1 MNGTALE
8 IERKYRLAAPPD
20 PRALAYYGAEAYRIE
35 QLYLVKPPAGRRIRR
50 IERPDGTV
58 EHRFTRKTHLR
69 DLVREEQEHE
79 IDIAAYDAYLEEA
92 DPDRQPIRK
101 VRYVVPHGEQRL
113 EVDVFE
119 EPPGLVLVEVEL
131 RSEAEPVSLPG
142 WLGEHRDVSADP
154 AYANASLARIGAQV
168 PPY

>member
-8 IERKYRLAAPPD
+8 IERKYRLAAAPD

-35 QLYLVKPPAGRRIRR
+35 QVYLVTPPPGRRVRR
-50 IERPDGTV
+50 IERPDGSV

-79 IDIAAYDAYLEEA
+79 IDAAAYAAYLEQA
-92 DPDRQPIRK
+92 DPDRRPIRK
-101 VRYVVPHGEQRL
+101 VRYVLPHGDQRL

-154 AYANASLARIGAQV
+154 AYANASLARIGARV

>member
-1 MNGTALE
+1 VSDTALE

-35 QLYLVKPPAGRRIRR
+35 QVYLVDPPSGRRVRR

-69 DLVREEQEHE
+69 DLVREELEHE
-79 IDIAAYDAYLEEA
+79 IDAAAYAVYLAEA
-92 DPDRQPIRK
+92 DLDRRPIRK
-101 VRYVVPHGEQRL
+101 VRYVVAHGEQRL

-119 EPPGLVLVEVEL
+119 EPPGLVLCEVEL
-131 RSEAEPVSLPG
+131 RSEAEPVTLPG

-154 AYANASLARIGAQV
+154 AYANASLARIGAAL